1 MSIQIYGSSMQVK
14 KDISAVEAR
23 QRWMGILARAE
34 AEELDHCWQRL
45 KRSEAL
51 PDYQMLRRPEIGLT
65 LLRGRIGGDGPAF
78 NVGEMTVTRCSVR
91 LADSTVGHAWIAGR
105 RLIQAEQA
113 AVIDAILQRTPDHA
127 VLAEE
132 LARLERAFRQRRLT
146 RSKKAAATRVDF
158 FTLVRGAT

>member
-1 MSIQIYGSSMQVK
+1 MQMQNDK
-14 KDISAVEAR
+14 CAIEGR

-34 AEELDHCWQRL
+34 AAELDQCWHRL
-45 KRSEAL
+45 KQIGAL

-78 NVGEMTVTRCSVR
+78 NVGEMTLTRCSVR
-91 LADSTVGHAWIAGR
+91 LADGTVGHAWIAGR

-113 AVIDAILQRTPDHA
+113 AVIDAVLQGSPDHA
-127 VLAEE
+127 ALAEE
-132 LARLERAFRQRRLT
+132 LARLELAFRQRRLT

-158 FTLVRGAT
+158 FTLVRGGS